1 MRDIQAEIDRIN
13 KFWDKKTVFV
23 HRRALLI
30 GVFLGTVIG
39 ASFATIIIYI
49 TIF

>member
-1 MRDIQAEIDRIN
+1 MRDIQPELERIN

-30 GVFLGTVIG
+30 VFFLGTVVG

-49 TIF
+49 TLS